1 MQYAKLENGYLI
13 PAPGEVRHDGMVIMN
28 PRLELLSPM
37 GYKPVEYT
45 ERPEIKTVGNELR
58 EVYVDNGDSIT
69 VTWEE
74 YTPEPTPER
83 EPSYKQQ
90 VVALI
95 RERYDSDDES
105 ALERQRLTKPEE
117 FEEYFAYCEECK
129 KTVKQK
135 LGII

>member
-1 MQYAKLENGYLI
+1 MKYAKLENGYLI
-13 PAPGEVRHDGMVIMN
+13 PAPGEVRQGGMVIMN
-28 PRLELLSPM
+28 PGPEILGPM

-45 ERPEIKTVGNELR
+45 ERPEVSTPGNELR
-58 EVYVDNGDSIT
+58 EVYADNGDRIT

-74 YTPEPTPER
+74 STPEPVPELTY
-83 EPSYKQQ
+83 EQQ

-95 RERYDSDDES
+95 REKYTSDDET
-105 ALERQRLTKPEE
+105 ALLRQRDTKPEE